1 MMPSAAHIL
10 VSVLVL
16 FLAYLAQRFWFY
28 ETRRWV
34 LARWSSRPAR
44 ALHAGW
50 FAILILGLIFT
61 AGHHAYHVGRLRR
74 WIDVGYSI
82 YFVSSFFSGL
92 LLLAGRRTGHL
103 LRPGWDPGNLAPV
116 PRRRF
121 LRATTGT
128 LAAAPFIA
136 SIYGFGR
143 ERLDFQVE
151 HVKLRLGPPGHGLR
165 GRTIAQLSDIHI
177 SPYLT
182 ARDLRRAVDM
192 VNELNP
198 DVIFLTGDFV
208 TFKGESQYDCVREL
222 KRLRSRNPILGCLG
236 NHEIYTQTEDSL
248 TALLGRE
255 GIEVLRT
262 RSRLLH
268 LGGTP
273 LNVAGVDFLRV
284 GEERSLN
291 QLRPWLRSDA
301 VNVLLTHNP
310 NAFDHVQDL
319 PIDVCIA
326 GHTHGGQLRL
336 EFVDADLNPAR
347 LVTPYVSGLF
357 HRGAQQL
364 YVNRGLGTIGVPIR
378 FGAPPEITLYE
389 LA

>member
-1 MMPSAAHIL
+1 MWPKGSL
-10 VSVLVL
+10 
-16 FLAYLAQRFWFY
+16 
-28 ETRRWV
+28 E
-34 LARWSSRPAR
+34 
-44 ALHAGW
+44 
-50 FAILILGLIFT
+50 
-61 AGHHAYHVGRLRR
+61 
-74 WIDVGYSI
+74 DN
-82 YFVSSFFSGL
+82 
-92 LLLAGRRTGHL
+92 RTMT
-103 LRPGWDPGNLAPV
+103 

-121 LRATTGT
+121 LRITTG
-128 LAAAPFIA
+128 AVVAAPFVA
-136 SIYGFGR
+136 SVYGYGR

-151 HVKLRLGPPGHGLR
+151 PVKLRLGPAGLGLR

-222 KRLRSRNPILGCLG
+222 KRLRPRNPILGCLG

-262 RSRLLH
+262 RSRLLQ
-268 LGGTP
+268 LGGTS
-273 LNVAGVDFLRV
+273 LNVAGIDFLRV
-284 GEERSLN
+284 GEERSLE

-301 VNVLLTHNP
+301 VNILLTHNP
-310 NAFDHVQDL
+310 NGFDHVQDL

-336 EFVDADLNPAR
+336 EFVDADLSPAR

-357 HRGAQQL
+357 QRGAQQL